1 MLTQTHKWIYVFD
14 SAFMCL
20 DNNRIWG
27 DILMSLRQGSDKLPF
42 IKMIIC
48 FYHFFLLN
56 STYIWADEQ
65 SSVYICV
72 NFFDANFLQ
81 NLK

>member
-1 MLTQTHKWIYVFD
+1 
-14 SAFMCL
+14 
-20 DNNRIWG
+20 
-27 DILMSLRQGSDKLPF
+27 MSLRQGSDKLPF
-42 IKMIIC
+42 IKMVIC

-56 STYIWADEQ
+56 STYIWVDEQ